1 MIGIGI
7 KPPHL
12 LNPPPTHT
20 HIHTHRQATD
30 PKIMDVKKRVR
41 DVRRKL
47 KRESKVQL
55 SDEIIFFDDIAGNK
69 QAKVGGRVWGEWGVK
84 RGRRI

>member
-1 MIGIGI
+1 MTAETRFRV
-7 KPPHL
+7 PCACPHPSPL
-12 LNPPPTHT
+12 
-20 HIHTHRQATD
+20 QATD
-30 PKIMDVKKRVR
+30 PKILEVKKRVR

-69 QAKVGGRVWGEWGVK
+69 QAKVPHGTCTGTSLCTAIGLALAL
-84 RGRRI
+84 